1 MAGAHRE
8 AAVMI
13 RDVIEIDEEKC
24 TGCGLCIPGCPE
36 GALQIIEDKARL
48 VADYLCDGLGACV
61 GECPE
66 GAMTV
71 VKKDVGEYDERR
83 VMENIVTQG
92 ENTIRAHVQ
101 HLKDHGQKEFLAT
114 AMAVLKEK
122 NITLK
127 GEAPA
132 AHAQSAHGGCPG
144 SGTMDFGKQAE
155 TPAGPA
161 GDQPSMLRQWPI
173 QLHLVSPAAPYFQGA
188 DLLLAADCTAFA
200 IGGFHSDFLAN
211 KSLAIACPKLD
222 HDLDVYLAKLQA
234 LIDDAKINTLTVMRM
249 QVPCC
254 GGLTVLSKR
263 AGEKAKRKVPIKE
276 IVVGIKGDIVEEA
289 WV

>member
-1 MAGAHRE
+1 
-8 AAVMI
+8 MI

-36 GALQIIEDKARL
+36 GALQIIDDKARL

-66 GAMTV
+66 GAMRV
-71 VKKDVGEYDERR
+71 VQKDVGEYDERR
-83 VMENIVTQG
+83 VMENIISQG
-92 ENTIRAHVQ
+92 ENTVRAHIQ
-101 HLKDHGQKEFLAT
+101 HLKDHGQTEFLAT
-114 AMAVLKEK
+114 AMQVLQEK

-127 GEAPA
+127 EDVPVAPQ
-132 AHAQSAHGGCPG
+132 AHKAHGGCPG
-144 SGTMDFGKQAE
+144 SRVMDFGTAQQM
-155 TPAGPA
+155 PAGPV
-161 GDQPSMLRQWPI
+161 GEQPSMLRQWPI

-200 IGGFHSDFLAN
+200 IGAFHREFLAN

-254 GGLTVLSKR
+254 GGLTVLAKR

-276 IVVGIKGDIVEEA
+276 IVVGIKGDIIEEG
-289 WV
+289 WL